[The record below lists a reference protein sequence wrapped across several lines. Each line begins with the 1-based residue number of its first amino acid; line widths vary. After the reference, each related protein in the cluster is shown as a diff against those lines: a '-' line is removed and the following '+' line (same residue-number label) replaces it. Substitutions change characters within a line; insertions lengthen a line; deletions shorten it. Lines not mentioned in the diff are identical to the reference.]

1 MKTFNQPDLNAPRF
15 RPKKYNILNNDF
27 CKRFRTENPKYNH
40 LSNEQI
46 KNIIKAGNGLI
57 WKSTIDNRDGIE
69 FPEQLGYL
77 FIGTCPRKKT
87 DNIDYLKSMAYGRK
101 LQNQNWESDQYVAK
115 IFYTNYETKYRFR
128 FHELWGFQ
136 GLRDYKRSIAA
147 TYQQDWKKY
156 IQVDN
161 MQHISRMFRTLK
173 NKETRKRETAISLET
188 YDEFLLD

>member
-15 RPKKYNILNNDF
+15 RPKRYNILNNEF
-27 CKRFRTENPKYNH
+27 CKRFRDDNPKYNH
-40 LSNEQI
+40 LSNDQI
-46 KNIIKAGNGLI
+46 KDIVKTGNGHI
-57 WKSTIDNRDGIE
+57 WRSTIDHRDGIE

-87 DNIDYLKSMAYGRK
+87 DNIDYVKSLEYGRK

-136 GLRDYKRSIAA
+136 GVRDYKRTIAA

-161 MQHISRMFRTLK
+161 MQHISRLFRTLK
-173 NKETRKRETAISLET
+173 NRETRKRETATSLET